1 MGVRMGKGRRRAAR
15 KRRKEGRSVRV
26 HRGWRKPL
34 GQIGGWTR
42 ERPAFNLG
50 SGGGG
55 RSSRKGEVCGVGV
68 GWGGGG
74 LEANDITAG
83 QRKRGEQPA
92 PEK

>member
-68 GWGGGG
+68 GWGGGVG
-74 LEANDITAG
+74 S
-83 QRKRGEQPA
+83 K
-92 PEK
+92 